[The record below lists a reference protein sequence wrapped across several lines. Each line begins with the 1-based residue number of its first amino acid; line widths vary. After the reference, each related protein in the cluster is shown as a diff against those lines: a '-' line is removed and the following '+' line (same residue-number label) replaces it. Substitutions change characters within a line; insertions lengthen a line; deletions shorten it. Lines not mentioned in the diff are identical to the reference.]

1 MIQGTTK
8 SGFAYEL
15 QDDAMNNMEL
25 VDAMAELDDGGH
37 PFALS
42 RVCLL
47 LLGRDQRK
55 RLYDHIRTE
64 DGRVPPKAMG
74 EEIADIIRGFGEQG
88 KNSAPSPE

>member
-1 MIQGTTK
+1 MIEGKTK
-8 SGFAYEL
+8 TGFTYQL
-15 QDDAMNNMEL
+15 DDDAMNNMEL

-47 LLGRDQRK
+47 LLGKEQRK

-64 DGRVPPKAMG
+64 DGRVPPQAMG

-88 KNSAPSPE
+88 KNSAPSPV

>member
-1 MIQGTTK
+1 MIEGKTK
-8 SGFAYEL
+8 TGFAYQL
-15 QDDAMNNMEL
+15 DDDAMNNMEL
-25 VDAMAELDDGGH
+25 VDAMAELDDGVH

-47 LLGRDQRK
+47 LLGKDQRR

-64 DGRVPPKAMG
+64 DGRVPPQAMG

-88 KNSAPSPE
+88 KNSAPSPV